1 MSLWIST
8 LVALLLL
15 WGLLAALQF
24 VVRRGGSLAAVTEVM
39 VAEVWRRRFLPIAGL
54 ILITGL
60 VCLPFILGVDSVDPD
75 DRRTLLQYGQGW
87 TGLVTLASILVMGC
101 STLADER
108 SSGRLGYLSLRP
120 GLSYRWLPGKWL
132 GMICSAI
139 ILLIPATW
147 LLISQITDSEGRWD
161 NPSTILPVSADQFSV
176 TAEDVEFYL
185 LLKLEESPLEWG
197 QYSEEEGRA
206 RARQLLQREARSIAL
221 GATAY
226 LDFTLPEGEGLESD
240 SADSM
245 RLSLRPALGKAHRSR
260 VARLR
265 VSGED
270 FSRDLLVT
278 NGQRI
283 SVEIPSRLI
292 RNDKL
297 SLEVEFLGAVAE
309 EVVIPSLYWIDRNAV
324 ELQVPKGTFAGSL
337 IRSQLLLLAR
347 SAFVAAL
354 SLAVSTFLGFPVATL
369 LVFCFLLAAT
379 GGGFVGA
386 FEETGPQTMVDPRQE
401 SDSRRVIDLLALGGE
416 KIVHSLHDWK
426 LSSRSEQVSA
436 GEYIAGQEVWWGV
449 FRLAGVWSSLALL
462 LGSFLLSNQEKST
475 GDDR

>member
-1 MSLWIST
+1 M
-8 LVALLLL
+8 
-15 WGLLAALQF
+15 
-24 VVRRGGSLAAVTEVM
+24 
-39 VAEVWRRRFLPIAGL
+39 
-54 ILITGL
+54 
-60 VCLPFILGVDSVDPD
+60 
-75 DRRTLLQYGQGW
+75 
-87 TGLVTLASILVMGC
+87 
-101 STLADER
+101 
-108 SSGRLGYLSLRP
+108 
-120 GLSYRWLPGKWL
+120 
-132 GMICSAI
+132 

-147 LLISQITDSEGRWD
+147 LLISQITDPEGRWD
-161 NPSTILPVSADQFSV
+161 NPSTVLPVSAEQFSV
-176 TAEDVEFYL
+176 TAEDVEFFL

-197 QYSEEEGRA
+197 QYSDEEGRA

-221 GATAY
+221 GATAF
-226 LDFTLPEGEGLESD
+226 LDFTLPEGVVSESD
-240 SADSM
+240 SSDSM

-283 SVEIPSRLI
+283 SVEIPSILI

-297 SLEVEFLGAVAE
+297 SLEVKFLGAVAE

-324 ELQVPKGTFAGSL
+324 ELQVPKGTFAESL

-401 SDSRRVIDLLALGGE
+401 SDSRKVIDLLALGGE
-416 KIVHSLHDWK
+416 KIVHSLRDWK
-426 LSSRSEQVSA
+426 LSSRAEQVSA
-436 GEYIAGQEVWWGV
+436 GEYIAGQDVWGGV

-462 LGSFLLSNQEKST
+462 IGSFLLSSQEKST